1 MAVTAATPRP
11 ARSADEQ
18 DFVQLAVSRLQP
30 GAVLTS
36 PIFDAR
42 PGRRQFL
49 LAAGQQLT
57 EAQLE
62 TLRTRGVSQVLVSK
76 SDLRSICPDYG
87 ATREAPPAAEPVE
100 AMPTGWKRTPAS
112 FCHELHPVSGLPD
125 RVTVTRFQDSMTDS
139 LNTADYAL
147 ERMVQESTV
156 EPQEILRVSVQGLH
170 RLLEDID
177 LYVTQGIQP
186 VDDHYPTRQSV
197 QTAMLASAMG
207 TVMGLSRPELLDLS
221 LGCLLHDAGL
231 LTLPRAIAHP
241 RAEMTLSEKLD
252 YMKHPLIVA
261 NLLES
266 QAQVSQG
273 AKMVAVQ
280 MHERLD
286 GSGFPKQQRAPLI
299 HPLARIAGVAD
310 AYLSMVSPGP
320 VDPGISP
327 HRAIEQILQETR
339 KGLFDPGASRA
350 LLHTVS
356 LFPLGSTVRL
366 QDGRVGRVIRSNR
379 ENYTR
384 PVIQVVTRT
393 ESGQQ
398 SELIDLSQRPEVEIA
413 SAGPA
418 LKIM

>member
-11 ARSADEQ
+11 ARPAGEQ
-18 DFVQLAVSRLQP
+18 DFVQLPVSRLQP

-57 EAQLE
+57 ETQLE
-62 TLRTRGVSQVLVSK
+62 TLKSRGVGQVLVNK
-76 SDLRSICPDYG
+76 ADLRNICPDYG
-87 ATREAPPAAEPVE
+87 ATREALAAAEPVE
-100 AMPTGWKRTPAS
+100 AVPAGWKRTPDS
-112 FCHELHPVSGLPD
+112 LWNELHPVSGLPD
-125 RVTVTRFQDSMTDS
+125 RVTVTRFQESFADS
-139 LNTADYAL
+139 LSTTDCTL

-207 TVMGLSRPELLDLS
+207 TVMGLARPELLDLS

-241 RAEMTLSEKLD
+241 RAEMTLSEKLE
-252 YMKHPLIVA
+252 YMKHPVYVA
-261 NLLES
+261 NILNS
-266 QAQVSQG
+266 QPHVSQG

-286 GSGFPKQQRAPLI
+286 GSGFPKQQRAALI

-310 AYLSMVSPGP
+310 TYLSMVSPGP
-320 VDPGISP
+320 ADPGISP
-327 HRAIEQILQETR
+327 HRAIEQILQDTR

-350 LLHTVS
+350 LLHAVS

-418 LKIM
+418 LKTM